1 MFAVQVAGL
10 QMVVVTSNVRHGSPE
25 RQHNTE
31 RLAENNKSTETGDQ
45 EEELLI

>member
-1 MFAVQVAGL
+1 
-10 QMVVVTSNVRHGSPE
+10 MVLLATSNVRHGSPE